1 MSMQTASAEIHSTE
15 SIDAT
20 VERSA
25 RRDSVPV
32 FSNAARIQKSATA
45 NVEKRVLLWI
55 ACRMPPWVDS
65 DDLTILGF
73 ASMWLACGSYVIA
86 RWNHIGLLLA
96 TLALALNWFGDS
108 LDGTL
113 ARVRDRQR
121 PRYGFYV
128 DHMIDSIG
136 ALLLMGGLAASGYMD
151 WRIAIGMLVA
161 FLLLSIEVYLATYT
175 LGSFRLSFWK
185 FGPTEIRLLLAA
197 GNIALWLRPDTRVS
211 GTQFRLFD
219 FGGAGAILGM
229 TAMLV
234 ASAVAHTMRLYKLER
249 ITN

>member
-1 MSMQTASAEIHSTE
+1 MQTASAEIHSTE
-15 SIDAT
+15 LIAAT
-20 VERSA
+20 AEQPA

-32 FSNAARIQKSATA
+32 FSNAARIQQSATA

-219 FGGAGAILGM
+219 FGGAVAILGM

-234 ASAVAHTMRLYKLER
+234 ASAVAHTMQLYKLER